1 MPIHLHDKDVAHT
14 KNGSLKFE
22 GELYNFPTS
31 FFLIAD
37 EPGNPGPPLHLH
49 PYPETWIVLV
59 GSAKFTAGEA
69 EFEAASGDILVV
81 EANTPH
87 KYQNSGNDILE
98 LVCIHPS
105 PRMIQHNLE

>member
-1 MPIHLHDKDVAHT
+1 MLLHLHDKDVAHT

-37 EPGNPGPPLHLH
+37 QPGNPGPPLHKH
-49 PYPETWIVLV
+49 PYAEAWVV
-59 GSAKFTAGEA
+59 RSGSAKFTAGEA
-69 EFEAASGDILVV
+69 QFDAVAGDILVV
-81 EANTPH
+81 EAETPH
-87 KYQNSGNDILE
+87 KYHNSGDSVLE

-105 PRMIQHNLE
+105 PRMIQTNLE